1 MWFTDLNQCFDRN
14 CNQGFCSRR
23 GGALFYPCQCRPG
36 YRGQFCNIPETPVNT
51 PPQPPATTTT
61 TSRPPVQT
69 PPPATSPTPPATPPP
84 TQPAPPPN
92 CFQAQNPCNGGICVN
107 NFFGGFRCTDCPE
120 GFSGQFCHIQTG
132 DDSINSLEFFLTC
145 WNLLSWQA
153 CCNARIYYV
162 FNRLRTSLRLQ
173 ILAHQIL
180 V

>member
-36 YRGQFCNIPETPVNT
+36 YRGQFCNIPETPPNT

-132 DDSINSLEFFLTC
+132 DDSIKVKKDPQIHLYQSIAKQPMNRFPC
-145 WNLLSWQA
+145 SWCQCIA
-153 CCNARIYYV
+153 N
-162 FNRLRTSLRLQ
+162 FG
-173 ILAHQIL
+173 
-180 V
+180 